1 VANLGKPPC
10 DEGVILS
17 SKSEAPCAPSS
28 RPWILAA
35 TIIGSSMAFI
45 DSTVTNVAL
54 PALQRELGATA
65 VDAQWVVESYSLLLA
80 ALILVGGSLGDH
92 YGRKR
97 IYMLGIALFALASVG
112 CGMAMNPGQ
121 LIVARVV
128 QGIGGALLTPEQQAV
143 LESEKVDLAG
153 AAVPEGVDAETSAA
167 VERAVDEAFVG
178 AFRLAMY
185 IAAGLAMAS
194 ALAAAVLIEG
204 KGQFEKPEEAAK
216 AVIV

>member
-10 DEGVILS
+10 DEGVVLS
-17 SKSEAPCAPSS
+17 GKSEAPCAPSS
-28 RPWILAA
+28 GPWILAA

-54 PALQRELGATA
+54 PALQQELGATA

-121 LIVARVV
+121 LIAARVV
-128 QGIGGALLTPEQQAV
+128 QGIGGR
-143 LESEKVDLAG
+143 SWCRD
-153 AAVPEGVDAETSAA
+153 
-167 VERAVDEAFVG
+167 RW
-178 AFRLAMY
+178 R
-185 IAAGLAMAS
+185 
-194 ALAAAVLIEG
+194 
-204 KGQFEKPEEAAK
+204 
-216 AVIV
+216 

>member
-10 DEGVILS
+10 DEGVVLS
-17 SKSEAPCAPSS
+17 GKSEAPCAPNSG
-28 RPWILAA
+28 PWILAA

-54 PALQRELGATA
+54 PALQQELGATA

-121 LIVARVV
+121 LIAARVV
-128 QGIGGALLTPEQQAV
+128 QGIGGR
-143 LESEKVDLAG
+143 SWCRD
-153 AAVPEGVDAETSAA
+153 
-167 VERAVDEAFVG
+167 RW
-178 AFRLAMY
+178 R
-185 IAAGLAMAS
+185 
-194 ALAAAVLIEG
+194 
-204 KGQFEKPEEAAK
+204 
-216 AVIV
+216 